1 MKAVILAG
9 GFGSRLREETEF
21 KPKPLIPIGDKPILW
36 HIMKNLAK
44 QGINEFIIAGGYKHE
59 MIKDYFLNMNARQG
73 DLRINTK
80 NASFEVISD
89 LKNDDDWVVSIVNTG
104 LSTMTGGR
112 ILALKEH
119 IGDEKFICTYG
130 DGLADIEIEK
140 LIAFHNSHNG
150 IATVTAAKPP
160 SRFGILDI
168 GENNQVVKFT
178 EKPLSLGFVNAG
190 FFCFEPEV
198 FNYLAP
204 DSILEREPLEKIAS
218 NGELFAY
225 KHHGFW
231 KPMDTIRDTKDLIEI
246 WNSHNPPWKNW

>member
-1 MKAVILAG
+1 
-9 GFGSRLREETEF
+9 
-21 KPKPLIPIGDKPILW
+21 
-36 HIMKNLAK
+36 
-44 QGINEFIIAGGYKHE
+44 
-59 MIKDYFLNMNARQG
+59 
-73 DLRINTK
+73 
-80 NASFEVISD
+80 
-89 LKNDDDWVVSIVNTG
+89 
-104 LSTMTGGR
+104 MTGGR
-112 ILALKEH
+112 ILGLKEH
-119 IGDEKFICTYG
+119 IGNEKFICTYG
-130 DGLADIEIEK
+130 DGLADIDIEK

-204 DSILEREPLEKIAS
+204 DSILEREPLEKISS

-246 WNSHNPPWKNW
+246 WNSDNPPWKNW